1 MTKKY
6 IADVLRKADFCKALQ
21 YFAGTAVIAF
31 AFAVLLL
38 VRTEEGFN
46 AYMGCLIPF
55 LAAFAVYYVYAALI
69 RANMIMVFVVS
80 YITVCSLSLMSV
92 IAPSSLSK
100 HIFAMYAAIA
110 IYAVIKVLVTKVR
123 RKKLLLWLVIIM
135 NALIYAVL
143 MLQPPSEDLDYTR
156 AWLVIGGMTFQLTEL
171 IKILAVCFLALLY
184 TANLNN
190 KQRLV
195 FLDVFLCI
203 NIGGSVLIAEFGSL
217 LALLIVLFAGVFVFE
232 NNKKIFLLF
241 FLTLFGIALLGIAAL
256 LLLNSIFGTSEDN
269 IIQYVINRLITRLTG
284 SGDGYQIG
292 QALKAIS
299 HGSAFGSFN
308 MVEIPA
314 HSNDFA
320 FASLVQCLGA
330 CIAVTFLAAFVAL
343 AYLTYRCVSVDNK
356 TGGFDGKASVVSVLF
371 VTFQSAIIILVN
383 LGLFPITG
391 INCFFLS
398 SGGASQIVSYTLAVF
413 AFCGSGRISEY
424 ISERKEDF
432 LNEAVRKV

>member
-6 IADVLRKADFCKALQ
+6 IADVLRKADFLKALQ
-21 YFAGTAVIAF
+21 YFSGTAIIAA

-55 LAAFAVYYVYAALI
+55 LAAFAIYYMYAALI

-110 IYAVIKVLVTKVR
+110 IYAVVKTVVTKVR

-143 MLQPPSEDLDYTR
+143 MLQPPSEELDYTR

-171 IKILAVCFLALLY
+171 IKILAVFFLALLH

-195 FLDVFLCI
+195 LLDVFLCI

-217 LALLIVLFAGVFVFE
+217 LALLIVMFLGVFIFE
-232 NNKKIFLLF
+232 NNKKVFLFF
-241 FLTLFGIALLGIAAL
+241 FLTLFVIALAGIAVLF
-256 LLLNSIFGTSEDN
+256 LLNSNSGTTGESV
-269 IIQYVINRLITRLTG
+269 IQYVINRLITRFSG
-284 SGDGYQIG
+284 GDGYQIG
-292 QALKAIS
+292 QAMKAVS
-299 HGSAFGSFN
+299 NGSAFGSFD

-330 CIAVTFLAAFVAL
+330 CIAVTFLIAFVAL

-371 VTFQSAIIILVN
+371 ITLQSAIIILVN
-383 LGLFPITG
+383 LNLFPITG

-398 SGGASQIVSYTLAVF
+398 SGGASQIVSYTMAVF
-413 AFCGSGRISEY
+413 AFCGSGKISEY
-424 ISERKEDF
+424 MSERREDF

>member
-6 IADVLRKADFCKALQ
+6 IAHVLRKADFCKALQ
-21 YFAGTAVIAF
+21 YFAGTVAIAS

-55 LAAFAVYYVYAALI
+55 LVAFAVYYLYAALI
-69 RANMIMVFVVS
+69 RANMIMVFAVS
-80 YITVCSLSLMSV
+80 YITVCSLTLMSV

-100 HIFAMYAAIA
+100 YIFAMYAAIA
-110 IYAVIKVLVTKVR
+110 IYAVIKLIVTKVR
-123 RKKLLLWLVIIM
+123 RKKLLLWLVIAM
-135 NALIYAVL
+135 NVLIYAVL
-143 MLQPPSEDLDYTR
+143 LIQPPSEELDYTR

-184 TANLNN
+184 TANLSN

-203 NIGGSVLIAEFGSL
+203 NIGGSFLIAEFGSL
-217 LALLIVLFAGVFVFE
+217 LALLIVLFSGVFVFE
-232 NNKKIFLLF
+232 NNKKVLLFF
-241 FLTLFGIALLGIAAL
+241 FLTLFLIALAGIVVL
-256 LLLNSIFGTSEDN
+256 LLLNSNSGTTGESV
-269 IIQYVINRLITRLTG
+269 IQYVVNRLITRFTG
-284 SGDGYQIG
+284 GDGYQIG
-292 QALKAIS
+292 QAMKAIS
-299 HGSAFGSFN
+299 HGSAFGNFD
-308 MVEIPA
+308 MVDIPA

-330 CIAVTFLAAFVAL
+330 CIAVSFLIAFVAL
-343 AYLTYRCVSVDNK
+343 AYLTYRCVPVDNT
-356 TGGFDGKASVVSVLF
+356 TGDFDGKASVVSVLF
-371 VTFQSAIIILVN
+371 ITFQSAIIILVN

-398 SGGASQIVSYTLAVF
+398 SGGASQLVSFTLAVF

-432 LNEAVRKV
+432 SNEAVRKV

>member
-21 YFAGTAVIAF
+21 YFAGTVTIAS

-55 LAAFAVYYVYAALI
+55 LAAFAVYYLYAALI
-69 RANMIMVFVVS
+69 RANMIMVFAVS
-80 YITVCSLSLMSV
+80 YITVCSLTLMSV

-100 HIFAMYAAIA
+100 YIFAMYATIA
-110 IYAVIKVLVTKVR
+110 IYAVIKMIVTKVR
-123 RKKLLLWLVIIM
+123 RKRLLLWLVIAM
-135 NALIYAVL
+135 NVLIYAVL
-143 MLQPPSEDLDYTR
+143 LIQLPSEELDYTR

-184 TANLNN
+184 TANLSN

-203 NIGGSVLIAEFGSL
+203 NIGGSILIAEFGSL
-217 LALLIVLFAGVFVFE
+217 LALLIVLFSGVFVFE
-232 NNKKIFLLF
+232 NNKKALLFF
-241 FLTLFGIALLGIAAL
+241 FLTLFIIALAGIVVL
-256 LLLNSIFGTSEDN
+256 LLLNSNSGTTGESV
-269 IIQYVINRLITRLTG
+269 IQYVVNRLITRFTG
-284 SGDGYQIG
+284 GDGYQIG
-292 QALKAIS
+292 QAMKAIS
-299 HGSAFGSFN
+299 HGSAFGNFD
-308 MVEIPA
+308 MVDIPA

-330 CIAVTFLAAFVAL
+330 CIAVSFLIAFVAL
-343 AYLTYRCVSVDNK
+343 AYLTYRCVSVDNT
-356 TGGFDGKASVVSVLF
+356 TGDFDGKASVVSVLF
-371 VTFQSAIIILVN
+371 ITFQSAIIILVN

-398 SGGASQIVSYTLAVF
+398 SGGASQLVSFTLAVF

-432 LNEAVRKV
+432 SNEAVRKV

>member
-21 YFAGTAVIAF
+21 YFVGTVAIAS

-38 VRTEEGFN
+38 VRIEEGFN

-55 LAAFAVYYVYAALI
+55 LAAFAVYYLYAALI
-69 RANMIMVFVVS
+69 RGNMIMVFAVS
-80 YITVCSLSLMSV
+80 YITVCSLTLMSV

-110 IYAVIKVLVTKVR
+110 IYAVIKLIVTKVR
-123 RKKLLLWLVIIM
+123 RKKLLLWLVIAM
-135 NALIYAVL
+135 NVLIYAVL
-143 MLQPPSEDLDYTR
+143 LIQPPSEELDYTR

-184 TANLNN
+184 TANLSN
-190 KQRLV
+190 KQRFV

-203 NIGGSVLIAEFGSL
+203 NIGGSILIAEFGSL
-217 LALLIVLFAGVFVFE
+217 LALLIVLFSGVFVFE
-232 NNKKIFLLF
+232 NNKKVLLFF
-241 FLTLFGIALLGIAAL
+241 FLTLFFIALAGIVVL
-256 LLLNSIFGTSEDN
+256 LLLNSNRGTTGESV
-269 IIQYVINRLITRLTG
+269 IQYVVNRLITRFTG
-284 SGDGYQIG
+284 GDGYQIG
-292 QALKAIS
+292 QAMKAIS
-299 HGSAFGSFN
+299 HGSAFGNFD

-330 CIAVTFLAAFVAL
+330 CIAVTFLIAFVAL
-343 AYLTYRCVSVDNK
+343 AYLTYRCVPVDNK
-356 TGGFDGKASVVSVLF
+356 TGDFDGKASVVSVLF
-371 VTFQSAIIILVN
+371 ITLQSAIIILVN

-398 SGGASQIVSYTLAVF
+398 SGGASQLVSFTLAVF

-432 LNEAVRKV
+432 SNEAVRKV